1 MNLRQLRGIQVF
13 LRQHAFVED
22 AVVDELVKEFGEG
35 ELLGLG
41 WAAVACG
48 GAPKAE
54 AVGGEG

>member
-1 MNLRQLRGIQVF
+1 MHFRQLLGIQVF
-13 LRQHAFVED
+13 LRQHGFVED
-22 AVVDELVKEFGEG
+22 VFVNELVKEFGEG

-41 WAAVACG
+41 WAAMACG